1 MERVIF
7 PIHTI
12 CEYLTPETKQ
22 NIFTETER
30 DAQGSKV
37 SDLYWRCS
45 LIVDIMW
52 ERFPSMLF
60 SGVTSKNFPPL
71 RPLQ

>member
-12 CEYLTPETKQ
+12 CKYLTPETKQ
-22 NIFTETER
+22 NLLVETER

-37 SDLYWRCS
+37 S
-45 LIVDIMW
+45 
-52 ERFPSMLF
+52 
-60 SGVTSKNFPPL
+60 K
-71 RPLQ
+71 